1 MKDHGF
7 RRGDFVHTVAGN
19 VQDVFP
25 AMGGVWLLGGKVSGG
40 DIALDS
46 KAIAGQVGKKSWSIK
61 KQTTPPL
68 ISCHI

>member
-1 MKDHGF
+1 M
-7 RRGDFVHTVAGN
+7 AGN

-61 KQTTPPL
+61 KTNYTFTHKLPYL
-68 ISCHI
+68 A